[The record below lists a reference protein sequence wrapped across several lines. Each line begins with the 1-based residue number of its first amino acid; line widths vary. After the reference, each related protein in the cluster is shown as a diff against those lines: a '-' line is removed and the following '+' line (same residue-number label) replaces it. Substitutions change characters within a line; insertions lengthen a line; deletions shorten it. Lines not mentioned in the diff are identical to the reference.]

1 MIITFLF
8 ESFKGNVMIVIT
20 RIFNVLSVLHTV
32 EFNHLKMKI
41 ERIVWEKILSY
52 LQFHDL
58 LLLLPGIS
66 PSARFCAR
74 SMYFKKQAKTDRG
87 SHVPLPRAPDMRTML
102 LSLPFSL
109 SLVLLSWKLRSRFMA
124 SRCSPQFQFSLR
136 GISSFYIES
145 GVAV

>member
-1 MIITFLF
+1 
-8 ESFKGNVMIVIT
+8 MIVIT

-102 LSLPFSL
+102 LSLSL
-109 SLVLLSWKLRSRFMA
+109 SRS
-124 SRCSPQFQFSLR
+124 P
-136 GISSFYIES
+136 
-145 GVAV
+145 